1 MNKNEQYYVPFTV
14 LMSVYKGDKAIF
26 LQKTVNSILSQTVP
40 PTEIVFVE
48 DGPVPADI
56 QQVILEFQS
65 SFKGKFVLIKL
76 SKNAGLGHALNIGSK
91 YVTTNWIA
99 RVDSDDINV
108 SNRFQMQ
115 LNAIKKNPDVSL
127 VGGQVD
133 EFQEYLNQTVGSRI
147 VPTTHGEIVRFLKY
161 RNPFNHPTV
170 MINKLALDCVG
181 NYLSFGNLEDYYLWS
196 RLIAHGYK
204 TVNLPYVLVHMR
216 IGNGMYARR
225 GKFSNI
231 QYIFRLHNY
240 LFQNHLCNIFQ
251 LVTGIS
257 IGVVNLM
264 LPKKLRK
271 HVYQNFFHKL
281 RSEKDMG
288 DN

>member
-1 MNKNEQYYVPFTV
+1 
-14 LMSVYKGDKAIF
+14 
-26 LQKTVNSILSQTVP
+26 
-40 PTEIVFVE
+40 
-48 DGPVPADI
+48 
-56 QQVILEFQS
+56 
-65 SFKGKFVLIKL
+65 
-76 SKNAGLGHALNIGSK
+76 
-91 YVTTNWIA
+91 
-99 RVDSDDINV
+99 
-108 SNRFQMQ
+108 
-115 LNAIKKNPDVSL
+115 
-127 VGGQVD
+127 
-133 EFQEYLNQTVGSRI
+133 
-147 VPTTHGEIVRFLKY
+147 
-161 RNPFNHPTV
+161 